1 MIEITQTEIVLFTI
15 IIAVGLGAW
24 HFHRKVE
31 ELRNVIGAFG
41 ATLAEYI
48 EHNEHTVKSIR
59 GIFLLSD
66 LVKFGSDQDDVIG
79 VWNVQDEQWRWAS
92 EEDAEASE
100 TQVH

>member
-1 MIEITQTEIVLFTI
+1 MTEITTTEIVLFTI

-31 ELRNVIGAFG
+31 ILHEVLGVCS
-41 ATLAEYI
+41 TMLVEYI